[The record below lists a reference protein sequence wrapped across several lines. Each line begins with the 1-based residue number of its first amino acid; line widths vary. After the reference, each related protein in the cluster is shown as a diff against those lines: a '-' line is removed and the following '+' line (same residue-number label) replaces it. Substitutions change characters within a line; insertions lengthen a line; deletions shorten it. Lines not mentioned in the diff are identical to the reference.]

1 MSSKNRLS
9 RLFRKAKLNDG
20 STGAAARADGLTP
33 RDDQVGTISE
43 TIPIRPRSQDIPAG
57 STPLVGKSAASLS
70 NPAERLWFQA
80 YDGLRAEDP
89 SLVGDFEAL
98 SRQLDLRLDSKTQ
111 NLPNHDGAAR
121 QEQLRQ
127 LIRTGLQRTEK
138 EARLKQGL
146 GDSLGAILMAKDI
159 INSAIQAVPHAALAW
174 SGVCLILEVR
184 A

>member
-1 MSSKNRLS
+1 
-9 RLFRKAKLNDG
+9 
-20 STGAAARADGLTP
+20 
-33 RDDQVGTISE
+33 
-43 TIPIRPRSQDIPAG
+43 
-57 STPLVGKSAASLS
+57 
-70 NPAERLWFQA
+70 
-80 YDGLRAEDP
+80 
-89 SLVGDFEAL
+89 VGDFEAL